1 MCGIL
6 GIIGD
11 DAGNKNRLEK
21 LNNLQQHRGPDSQ
34 GIFYDINKNVA
45 LAMTRLSIVDID
57 GGVQPYTSKAGNYTI
72 VFNGEIYNNNE
83 LRKKL
88 SADGHSLS
96 EKNCEVETLSKLYEL
111 YGEKMLDMLNGM
123 FALAIYDRK
132 KNEIFIARDRY
143 GIKPLYYYFNNNNF
157 AFSSEIKVIFE
168 YCNKN
173 NRIRSQSVFE
183 YFLMGYISTPKTI
196 YEDIFSLN
204 SGHFLKFSVTMKK
217 IEIKKWWFPNFKINN
232 YINADAWP
240 NIIGKDLTIRVK
252 PVYLS

>member
-1 MCGIL
+1 M
-6 GIIGD
+6 
-11 DAGNKNRLEK
+11 
-21 LNNLQQHRGPDSQ
+21 
-34 GIFYDINKNVA
+34 FY
-45 LAMTRLSIVDID
+45 
-57 GGVQPYTSKAGNYTI
+57 
-72 VFNGEIYNNNE
+72 
-83 LRKKL
+83 
-88 SADGHSLS
+88 H
-96 EKNCEVETLSKLYEL
+96 
-111 YGEKMLDMLNGM
+111 
-123 FALAIYDRK
+123 
-132 KNEIFIARDRY
+132 
-143 GIKPLYYYFNNNNF
+143 YFNNNNF

-240 NIIGKDLTIRVK
+240 NIIGKGIEDAIKRWSVSDV
-252 PVYLS
+252 PISFQLSGGLDSSTLVALAASMTKEKIKTYTVGFEGKGEENWNETK